1 MYMKEHKEP
10 IWVRCIKEIAWA
22 IIGGVLLIFIIYLCM
37 LFLEEALEQRY
48 GDFASII
55 CSSIFEAAYIAIVL
69 GFIFGYISRTV
80 AKSKGYANGF
90 WWGFFLGLLGLLVV
104 ALRPDRSKQMRNKS
118 DASSNYTQ
126 ALERLAAMREH
137 GILTEEEFKEKK
149 QEILDRI

>member
-10 IWVRCIKEIAWA
+10 IWVRCVKEIVWA
-22 IIGGVLLIFIIYLCM
+22 VIGGVLLVFIIYLCM
-37 LFLEEALEQRY
+37 LFLEEALKQRY

-55 CSSIFEAAYIAIVL
+55 CSRIFVAACISIVL

-118 DASSNYTQ
+118 NASSNYTQ
-126 ALERLAAMREH
+126 ALVRLAGMREQ